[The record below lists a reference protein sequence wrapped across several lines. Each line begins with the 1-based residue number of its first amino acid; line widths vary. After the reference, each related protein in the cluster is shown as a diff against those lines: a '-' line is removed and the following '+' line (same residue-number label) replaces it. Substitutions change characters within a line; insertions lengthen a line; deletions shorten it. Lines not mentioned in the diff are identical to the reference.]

1 MPGAAH
7 YVARLSEAMSIKWNN
22 RVYAKR
28 RLGLDVIALSYGEA
42 YLYPDDS
49 PRTSAIRCPHSGGPG
64 RSPPLATATS
74 RAQPHLAGLRDRD
87 QRAFGIGGRRSPR
100 APFFCQSATA
110 RAATSQHLPACHSL
124 LIRLQ

>member
-42 YLYPDDS
+42 YFDIPLFSFDDL
-49 PRTSAIRCPHSGGPG
+49 PVPEVYHYTHSRGVPEL
-64 RSPPLATATS
+64 RDLLAEYYRQRFGVPVDPASEIVVTAGS
-74 RAQPHLAGLRDRD
+74 KIALHLAFM
-87 QRAFGIGGRRSPR
+87 AIISPTTK
-100 APFFCQSATA
+100 C
-110 RAATSQHLPACHSL
+110 
-124 LIRLQ
+124 